1 VLGGEVVEG
10 EQHVAILGQALDR
23 LVVFR
28 AVDFCERIE
37 GGLGVLPGLGHPD
50 VLKHSLGFA
59 LQTLRQPVEDVGG
72 LVHPAALL
80 ARLGP
85 HLGKRLPET
94 ERTVGDREFW
104 PHRESAPFEIEQ
116 ELLPRLRALPLK
128 NGRPRTTGA
137 MDGD

>member
-1 VLGGEVVEG
+1 MLPVLGGEVVEG

-28 AVDFCERIE
+28 AVGFRERIE

-50 VLKHSLGFA
+50 VLKRSLGFA
-59 LQTLRQPVEDVGG
+59 LQTLRQSVEDVGC

-85 HLGKRLPET
+85 DLGKRLPEA
-94 ERTVGDREFW
+94 ERTVGDREFRS
-104 PHRESAPFEIEQ
+104 HRKSTSLEIEQ
-116 ELLPRLRALPLK
+116 EFLPGLRALAH
-128 NGRPRTTGA
+128 TV
-137 MDGD
+137 D